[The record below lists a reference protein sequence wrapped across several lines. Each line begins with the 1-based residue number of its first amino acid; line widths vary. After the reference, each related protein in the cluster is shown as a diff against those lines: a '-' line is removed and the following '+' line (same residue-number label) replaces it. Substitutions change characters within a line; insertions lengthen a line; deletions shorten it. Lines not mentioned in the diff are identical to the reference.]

1 MAIQLDPT
9 QAEARQLIACLV
21 GYWLLFAV
29 ALIGKSGRFLL
40 LMLPAAVLLLF
51 FFWIVLRI
59 VARKTGRPLAMYL
72 NPLRAI
78 REGQYWRIVRENFEW
93 QWKLMSPR
101 WIGKVARKTGW
112 NVPVTTTVLVLSF
125 LLALLGLVRSF
136 TTLDWG

>member
-9 QAEARQLIACLV
+9 QAEARQLTACLV
-21 GYWLLFAV
+21 GYWLLFA
-29 ALIGKSGRFLL
+29 ALIGSSGLFLL
-40 LMLPAAVLLLF
+40 LMVPAAALVLF

-59 VARKTGRPLAMYL
+59 VARETGRSIAMYL
-72 NPLRAI
+72 NPLRAM
-78 REGQYWRIVRENFEW
+78 REGQYWRIVRENFAW

-125 LLALLGLVRSF
+125 ILALLGLVRSF